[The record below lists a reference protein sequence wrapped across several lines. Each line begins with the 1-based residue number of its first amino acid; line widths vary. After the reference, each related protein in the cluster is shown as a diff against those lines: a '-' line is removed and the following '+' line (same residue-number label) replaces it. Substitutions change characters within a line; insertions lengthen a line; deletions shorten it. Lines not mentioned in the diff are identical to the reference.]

1 MKNLISNGV
10 MGGEFRGGWSP
21 GLPVPSR
28 EMEMEFSGDHRWGVV
43 GGSVGD
49 TRGGISGC
57 AGTGAS
63 RSSVAVK
70 LSGIWAEMTEEG
82 EGGGREETEVEQR
95 EGKEALLLSRDPE
108 PPRRLQQTGDR
119 TSRGSGRER
128 FWEQPE

>member
-10 MGGEFRGGWSP
+10 MGGEFRGGWGP

-28 EMEMEFSGDHRWGVV
+28 EMEMEFSGDHRWGAV

-63 RSSVAVK
+63 RPSVAVE
-70 LSGIWAEMTEEG
+70 LSGIWAEMTE
-82 EGGGREETEVEQR
+82 
-95 EGKEALLLSRDPE
+95 
-108 PPRRLQQTGDR
+108 
-119 TSRGSGRER
+119 
-128 FWEQPE
+128 

>member
-1 MKNLISNGV
+1 MKNVISNGV

-28 EMEMEFSGDHRWGVV
+28 EMEMEFSGDHRWGAV

-49 TRGGISGC
+49 TRGVISGC

-63 RSSVAVK
+63 RPSVAVE

-95 EGKEALLLSRDPE
+95 EGKEASRLSRDPE
-108 PPRRLQQTGDR
+108 PPRRLQKQGQDIQ
-119 TSRGSGRER
+119 GSGRGR